1 MKLKALCC
9 MLIFSLFLGHLNGCS
24 QKDPM
29 ETAMEQIESTAESI
43 GEQIK
48 EGISTGKDQIESM
61 LTSALGGESMD
72 TVQEDRSM
80 IGKEEAQRIA
90 LEYVGLP
97 SSEVRGLHTEY
108 EIDDGVPKYDITF
121 YKGAEAYE
129 FEIHAY
135 DGRILSFDQDR

>member
-9 MLIFSLFLGHLNGCS
+9 MLFFCLFLGLLSGCS

-48 EGISTGKDQIESM
+48 DGISTGKDQVESM

-72 TVQEDRSM
+72 AIQEDRSM
-80 IGKEEAQRIA
+80 IRNK
-90 LEYVGLP
+90 
-97 SSEVRGLHTEY
+97 
-108 EIDDGVPKYDITF
+108 
-121 YKGAEAYE
+121 YKGAEEYE
-129 FEIHAY
+129 FEIHTY
-135 DGRILSFDQDR
+135 DGRILSFDQER